1 MENNIMNQIMFHF
14 SEDGLIFFCKS
25 NEYYGNESLKFEEI
39 NTIYNSLNS
48 NPQLQNLPN
57 KICYQACCL
66 YLLTKYKEK
75 YKNEFCKKIISN
87 LSIKQNPINDTYLFL
102 IFNCIDFD
110 ENFIH
115 SDKKRLNFLLKYLE
129 RFSNLKKTKENYILY
144 KYYRGILYFRLG
156 DLGETIKESFGIIG
170 TIGDEKDKM
179 TKFIEFI
186 QLKNELFQIKMN
198 EANND
203 PTQLK
208 ENYNLLKNVYEK
220 VKNVNPFL
228 ALKLGFDLF
237 NNLFKQGLYNE
248 CISILQQMYQII
260 KNFERKGIH
269 PKKLLRFSLSIFCR
283 YGFLGLLLANKQF
296 VDFAINEMNNGL
308 LLIKDDRNIK
318 KIMAIFKAYTFA
330 LTLIKLN
337 CDIYVELP
345 REIANI
351 FIKEFILDKFNN
363 EGRYL
368 GDSYCINNQNI
379 NQCIIN
385 LNSIN
390 NNLDLSMNDKS
401 QKIIDYYISKIASP
415 SKNLI
420 SHDSVFTFIIGIHDR
435 IRYLS
440 EKYLTD
446 GNQYNQE
453 KFKYQILTN
462 SSYFWNYIN
471 GNADSEPLLKTEFFK
486 SIIIKIFSCC
496 SHIYYYNKDF
506 KQIASS
512 INNFDNLS
520 KKLNINENTP
530 SYELVFKVKGD
541 YYFKNNDY
549 KSSIDCYNKTIRKM
563 NDKNPKKSIVF
574 FNLGVLYYYTGDKN
588 SAIENMKIAA
598 DYFKKYNEEK
608 SSFEFHKRNNM
619 MMKKHNLALYII
631 KQIQNN

>member
-1 MENNIMNQIMFHF
+1 MNQIMFHF

-66 YLLTKYKEK
+66 YLLTKYDEK
-75 YKNEFCKKIISN
+75 YKNEFCQKIISN

>member
-1 MENNIMNQIMFHF
+1 
-14 SEDGLIFFCKS
+14 
-25 NEYYGNESLKFEEI
+25 
-39 NTIYNSLNS
+39 
-48 NPQLQNLPN
+48 
-57 KICYQACCL
+57 
-66 YLLTKYKEK
+66 
-75 YKNEFCKKIISN
+75 
-87 LSIKQNPINDTYLFL
+87 
-102 IFNCIDFD
+102 
-110 ENFIH
+110 
-115 SDKKRLNFLLKYLE
+115 
-129 RFSNLKKTKENYILY
+129 
-144 KYYRGILYFRLG
+144 
-156 DLGETIKESFGIIG
+156 
-170 TIGDEKDKM
+170 
-179 TKFIEFI
+179 
-186 QLKNELFQIKMN
+186 
-198 EANND
+198 
-203 PTQLK
+203 
-208 ENYNLLKNVYEK
+208 
-220 VKNVNPFL
+220 
-228 ALKLGFDLF
+228 
-237 NNLFKQGLYNE
+237 
-248 CISILQQMYQII
+248 
-260 KNFERKGIH
+260 
-269 PKKLLRFSLSIFCR
+269 
-283 YGFLGLLLANKQF
+283 
-296 VDFAINEMNNGL
+296 
-308 LLIKDDRNIK
+308 
-318 KIMAIFKAYTFA
+318 MAICQAYTFA

-337 CDIYVELP
+337 CDIYVEKP
-345 REIANI
+345 REISNI
-351 FIKEFILDKFNN
+351 FMKEFILDKFNN

-368 GDSYCINNQNI
+368 GDNYCINNQNI

>member
-1 MENNIMNQIMFHF
+1 MNQIMFHF

-66 YLLTKYKEK
+66 YLLTKYDEK
-75 YKNEFCKKIISN
+75 YKNEFCQKIISN

-598 DYFKKYNEEK
+598 DYFKKDNEEK